1 MWYEDLTEC
10 DYFFHDE
17 RLNGMTAVGW
27 LEKHKKFPVGKTK
40 KALYIKLCKLV
51 VKAELWSFSDYM
63 GFHECEIC
71 QFQGF
76 SNNGEICVP
85 YKDKIYV
92 SPFAIVHYIN
102 AHSYRP
108 PDEFYDEVKECP
120 PIGSLHYQQKMIECG
135 GEYIF
140 SVMNKNHQ
148 ELLGWI
154 KAGQKISFRM
164 QNYESY
170 NRTN

>member
-10 DYFFHDE
+10 DYFHDE

-40 KALYIKLCKLV
+40 KAIYAKLCKLV
-51 VKAELWSFSDYM
+51 VKAELWGISHFM
-63 GFHECEIC
+63 GYHECDIC

-76 SNNGEICVP
+76 SNNGEICIP
-85 YKDKIYV
+85 YKNKIYV
-92 SPFAIVHYIN
+92 SPLSIVHYIN
-102 AHSYRP
+102 AHNYKLP
-108 PDEFYDEVKECP
+108 EEFYEAVKNCP
-120 PIGSLHYQQKMIECG
+120 PIGSYRYRQKMIDSG

-140 SVMNKNHQ
+140 SIMNESHQ
-148 ELLGWI
+148 YASKGI
-154 KAGQKISFRM
+154 KTGEVGYFNMK
-164 QNYESY
+164 NYESY